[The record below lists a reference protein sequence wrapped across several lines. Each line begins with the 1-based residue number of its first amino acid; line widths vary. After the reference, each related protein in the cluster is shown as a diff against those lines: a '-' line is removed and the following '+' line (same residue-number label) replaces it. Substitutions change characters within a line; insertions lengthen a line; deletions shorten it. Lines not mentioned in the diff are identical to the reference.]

1 MVQQFSY
8 WHNVRD
14 YSSKCLGRATFPS
27 SQRRARSASPIGR
40 SLKSACAEGADGVVR
55 SEKRLAELT
64 TIEASPYQARAS
76 RPARQLLSSCR
87 ATPPL
92 RGGEFFKFFKFLL
105 FVLLTAGIVSGQASP
120 PDEKIKADVRTIQ
133 NAVNEIMG
141 TPVPG
146 GGVLQVARGAYLDGY
161 GIVVSL
167 EVAFDPPVNPFTPQK
182 SPEEIR
188 TTATQRLKEAQ
199 EKLTSVLKQ
208 KVALLESIAPS
219 DSVSVIL
226 NILNTNPAYLPDMP
240 SQVIFSVKKQDTARV
255 SIKSYK

>member
-27 SQRRARSASPIGR
+27 SQRRG
-40 SLKSACAEGADGVVR
+40 ACAEGADGVVR

-146 GGVLQVARGAYLDGY
+146 G
-161 GIVVSL
+161 
-167 EVAFDPPVNPFTPQK
+167 
-182 SPEEIR
+182 
-188 TTATQRLKEAQ
+188 
-199 EKLTSVLKQ
+199 
-208 KVALLESIAPS
+208 
-219 DSVSVIL
+219 
-226 NILNTNPAYLPDMP
+226 
-240 SQVIFSVKKQDTARV
+240 
-255 SIKSYK
+255 

>member
-92 RGGEFFKFFKFLL
+92 RGGEC
-105 FVLLTAGIVSGQASP
+105 AP
-120 PDEKIKADVRTIQ
+120 PIRHRNYEKQ
-133 NAVNEIMG
+133 
-141 TPVPG
+141 
-146 GGVLQVARGAYLDGY
+146 Y
-161 GIVVSL
+161 
-167 EVAFDPPVNPFTPQK
+167 
-182 SPEEIR
+182 
-188 TTATQRLKEAQ
+188 
-199 EKLTSVLKQ
+199 
-208 KVALLESIAPS
+208 
-219 DSVSVIL
+219 
-226 NILNTNPAYLPDMP
+226 
-240 SQVIFSVKKQDTARV
+240 
-255 SIKSYK
+255 

>member
-1 MVQQFSY
+1 
-8 WHNVRD
+8 
-14 YSSKCLGRATFPS
+14 
-27 SQRRARSASPIGR
+27 
-40 SLKSACAEGADGVVR
+40 VVR

-87 ATPPL
+87 ASPPL
-92 RGGEFFKFFKFLL
+92 RGGEFFKFLL
-105 FVLLTAGIVSGQASP
+105 FVLLTSGIVSGQASP

-133 NAVNEIMG
+133 NAVNETMG